1 MKIKLFGK
9 TLSELQEIVLEY
21 GLPKFTAMQIASW
34 LYKKEI
40 TSIDEMTNIS
50 KANRLKLAENFEF
63 GVVLPIK
70 ETISE
75 DGTKKYLY
83 PVEGNKYI
91 ETAMIPEKDRA
102 TICVSS
108 QKGCKMGC
116 KFCMTAR
123 QGFQGHLTTG
133 EIVNQLRSLP
143 ERDKISNI
151 VYMGMGEP
159 FDNIDRVLKSLE
171 ILTSDWG
178 FAMSPQRINVSSIGV
193 IPSLKRFLAESNCRL
208 AISLHSPF
216 DDERLKIMP
225 VQKIHPMKE
234 MLQVIRE
241 HDFGRQRRVSF
252 EYIVLKD
259 YNDTQRHADE
269 LAKILNGINCR
280 INLIKFHDIPGAEFP
295 GTSPAKIEVF
305 KNMLLNK
312 GIMTTLRKSRGEDI
326 DAACGLLSTS
336 ELNKQKA

>member
-1 MKIKLFGK
+1 MQENYQFGI
-9 TLSELQEIVLEY
+9 TLPTDEQES
-21 GLPKFTAMQIASW
+21 T
-34 LYKKEI
+34 
-40 TSIDEMTNIS
+40 
-50 KANRLKLAENFEF
+50 
-63 GVVLPIK
+63 
-70 ETISE
+70 

-83 PVEGNKYI
+83 AVAGEKFI
-91 ETAMIPEKDRA
+91 ETAFIPEKERA
-102 TICVSS
+102 TLCVSS

-123 QGFQGHLTTG
+123 QGFQGHLTAG

-143 ERDKISNI
+143 ERSRISNI

-159 FDNIDRVLKSLE
+159 FDNIDELLKSLE

-193 IPSLKRFLAESNCRL
+193 IPALKRFLAESQCRL

-216 DDERLKIMP
+216 EEERLQIMP

-234 MLQVIRE
+234 VLRVIRN

-252 EYIVLKD
+252 EYILLKD
-259 YNDTQRHADE
+259 FNDTQRHANE

-280 INLIKFHDIPGAEFP
+280 INLIKFHDIPDAEFP
-295 GTSPAKIEVF
+295 GSSPATIEKF
-305 KNMLLNK
+305 KNMLLKK
-312 GIMTTLRKSRGEDI
+312 GIMTTLRKSRGQDI
-326 DAACGLLSTS
+326 DAACGLLSTKK
-336 ELNKQKA
+336 LN